1 MKWLENIK
9 RTFSATILCLRF
21 PFLYPRNRFT
31 GLHYHSYDL
40 LKKIGFYNRN
50 GNPRFFIHAMN
61 DKFAIDSETDGW
73 GVVKKT
79 KYSDS
84 VSFDKKI
91 VLMRKENDELI
102 LSCGKKRKTFDLS
115 KFKFIKDVKFKIDEE
130 FSKFNKE
137 TQRSISIC
145 LLYDDKYEN
154 VIDKSSV
161 LSSINFNIDRY
172 YTFKAK
178 LLSFYHNYVLQ
189 LFHCL
194 TSYTELDAMENGWRK
209 AFGLRMC
216 KDIRKALLKQGLFS
230 LLRYRI
236 ICIKEKYGSLVWDD
250 NSSINSKVYAI
261 KTKYEDLSYKTCWK
275 CGEKA
280 KYRTVGYILPYCE
293 NCISEKEK
301 NNAEIID

>member
-9 RTFSATILCLRF
+9 RTFSATLLCLQF

-31 GLHYHSYDL
+31 GLHYHSYNL
-40 LKKIGFYNRN
+40 LKKIDFYNRN
-50 GNPRFFIHAMN
+50 GNPSFFIRPIN

-73 GVVKKT
+73 SVVTKI

-84 VSFDKKI
+84 VSFDNKI
-91 VLMRKENDELI
+91 VSMSKENDELI
-102 LSCGKKRKTFDLS
+102 LSCGKKRKTIDLS
-115 KFKFIKDVKFKIDEE
+115 KFKFIKDVKFQINEE

-137 TQRSISIC
+137 TRRIISIC
-145 LLYDDKYEN
+145 LLYDDKHEN
-154 VIDKSSV
+154 VVDKSGIFSF
-161 LSSINFNIDRY
+161 INFNIDRY

-194 TSYTELDAMENGWRK
+194 TTYTELDSMENGWRK

-236 ICIKEKYGSLVWDD
+236 IYIKEKYGSLVWDD

-261 KTKYEDLSYKTCWK
+261 KTKYENLSYETCWK

-293 NCISEKEK
+293 NCISEREK
-301 NNAEIID
+301 NNSEIIV